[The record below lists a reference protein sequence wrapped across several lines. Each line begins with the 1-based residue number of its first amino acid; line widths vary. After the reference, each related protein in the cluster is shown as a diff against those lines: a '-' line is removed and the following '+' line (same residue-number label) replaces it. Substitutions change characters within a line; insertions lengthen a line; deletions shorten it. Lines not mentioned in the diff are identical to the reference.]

1 MACSKAWTR
10 HVDEKILTEHFGL
23 ANLYEIEAYLK
34 RGGYRAVTK
43 ALQEMTPAGIMD
55 EVKKAGLRGRGGA
68 GFPAGM
74 KWSFVPK
81 TSDKP
86 KYLCVNADEGEPGT
100 FKDRYILTHNPHLL
114 IEGIIIASFS
124 VGIHAA
130 YVYIR
135 GEYEAVA
142 QRLEQALAQAA
153 QKGYLGKDILETGFD
168 LDVFVHRGAGAY
180 ICGEET
186 ALLESLEGKRGYP
199 RLKPPFP
206 ATVGLFQCPTVIN
219 NVETL
224 ANIPVIIQKGAPWF
238 LDKGLAKDGG
248 TRIFGVSGP
257 VVRPGI
263 YELPVGTSLREIIYT
278 HAGGLKPGKKLKAVI
293 PGGMSAPILKADEID
308 IKMDFD
314 SLAGVGSMLGSA
326 AVIVIDEATPILDV
340 LKKVAKFYA
349 HESCGQ
355 CTPCRIGTSWI
366 HKIIKRMSAG
376 HGEKGDVDELVRLAS
391 NIKGKTLCPMGDAAS
406 LPVLS
411 LAQKF
416 KNELESCLKDGSG

>member
-1 MACSKAWTR
+1 M
-10 HVDEKILTEHFGL
+10 DEKIITQHFGL
-23 ANLYEIEAYLK
+23 ANLFDIAIYQGK
-34 RGGYRAVTK
+34 GGYESAQK
-43 ALQEMTPAGIMD
+43 ALNEMTPAEIMD
-55 EVKKAGLRGRGGA
+55 EVKNANLRGRGGA

-81 TSDKP
+81 SSDKP

-100 FKDRYILTHNPHLL
+100 FKDRYILSHNPHLL
-114 IEGIIIASFS
+114 IEGIVITAFS

-130 YVYIR
+130 YIYIR

-142 QRLEQALAQAA
+142 QRLEGAINQAYE
-153 QKGYLGKDILETGFD
+153 KGFLGKDILKSGFD
-168 LDVFVHRGAGAY
+168 LDLWVHRGAGAY

-186 ALLESLEGKRGYP
+186 ALLESLEGKRGHP

-206 ATVGLFQCPTVIN
+206 ASVGLFQCPTVIN

-224 ANIPVIIQKGAPWF
+224 ANIPAIIEKGGQWF
-238 LDKGLAKDGG
+238 RDRGLARDGG
-248 TRIFGVSGP
+248 TRMFGVSGP
-257 VVRPGI
+257 VVQPGV
-263 YELPVGTSLREIIYT
+263 YELPVGTSLREIIFI
-278 HAGGLKPGKKLKAVI
+278 HAGGLRPGKKLKAVI

-314 SLAGVGSMLGSA
+314 SLAAAGSMLGSA
-326 AVIVIDEATPILDV
+326 AIIVIDEETPILDV
-340 LKKVAKFYA
+340 LEKVAKFYA

-355 CTPCRIGTSWI
+355 CTPCRIGTAWI
-366 HKIIKRMSAG
+366 NKIVKRLAAG
-376 HGEKGDVDELVRLAS
+376 RGQKGDTEELVRLAS

-411 LAQKF
+411 IAQKF
-416 KNELESCLKDGSG
+416 KNELESSPRENEGLSKAQ